1 MARDIFMHPTGKEK
15 FRLDQYGQYG
25 DGRSAL
31 HLVAE
36 LGNVTL
42 WNLAVERPDCDL
54 KVIFDKIDS
63 SFFQSIQNMTTDCHH
78 IKRCFVSVW
87 QFVYSSSH
95 NLLPCLR

>member
-1 MARDIFMHPTGKEK
+1 MARDIFIHPTGKDK

-25 DGRSAL
+25 DGRSPL

-36 LGNVTL
+36 LGNVEL

-63 SFFQSIQNMTTDCHH
+63 LFFQSNQLIANGFRNILVVLTNNNFFT
-78 IKRCFVSVW
+78 I
-87 QFVYSSSH
+87 
-95 NLLPCLR
+95 L

>member
-36 LGNVTL
+36 LGNVEL

-63 SFFQSIQNMTTDCHH
+63 LFFSIHPKYDN
-78 IKRCFVSVW
+78 W
-87 QFVYSSSH
+87 
-95 NLLPCLR
+95 LPTYLKIFW

>member
-1 MARDIFMHPTGKEK
+1 MGNEILILSLLSRQRFNTCLYFSGSAYMARDIFMHPTGKEK

-63 SFFQSIQNMTTDCHH
+63 
-78 IKRCFVSVW
+78 
-87 QFVYSSSH
+87 
-95 NLLPCLR
+95 

>member
-54 KVIFDKIDS
+54 KVIFDKIDA

-78 IKRCFVSVW
+78 IKRCFVSV
-87 QFVYSSSH
+87 
-95 NLLPCLR
+95 